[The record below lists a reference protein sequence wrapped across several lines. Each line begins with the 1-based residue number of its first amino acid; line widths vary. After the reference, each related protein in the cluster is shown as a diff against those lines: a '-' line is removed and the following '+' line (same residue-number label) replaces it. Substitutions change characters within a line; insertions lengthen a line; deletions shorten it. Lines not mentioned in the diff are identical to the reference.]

1 MVTALIAAAGLMV
14 CQEPTDFD
22 GGVATIERGPQ
33 YIVGDTTL
41 CARRTVLSPDASKPL
56 DLTPLTEQSTVRPSL
71 GSRVVE
77 GGIVETTLIPDKPIA
92 RQNARQCKT
101 TYRVKTL
108 ELLFPKGKTE
118 LTPDVRAQVT
128 AVMAEGP
135 VGLSLVGYVEEKAER
150 RNSEETARSRMQAI
164 RSHVEGLAVAVPSMS
179 LEERPVPAKR
189 LAQREGEL
197 IVIMAIFSNPCGERV
212 PVSRGA
218 RTISR

>member
-1 MVTALIAAAGLMV
+1 MVTALIAAAGLML

-22 GGVATIERGPQ
+22 GGVANIDRGPQ
-33 YIVGDTTL
+33 YIVGDPTL
-41 CARRTVLSPDASKPL
+41 CTRRTVLSPDGSKSL
-56 DLTPLTEQSTVRPSL
+56 DLTPLTEQSTARPSF

-77 GGIVETTLIPDKPIA
+77 GGIGDTTLIPNKPIA
-92 RQNARQCKT
+92 RQNGLQCKT

-118 LTPDVRAQVT
+118 LMPDMRAQVT

-164 RSHVEGLAVAVPSMS
+164 RAHVQRLAVAVPSMG

-197 IVIMAIFSNPCGERV
+197 IVITAIFSNPCGERV

-218 RTISR
+218 R